1 MKPIFLS
8 TSFNITYNLTVEEHL
23 FNNLH
28 KLPSPLL
35 YIYTESNCVVIGKH
49 QNPYKEVNLNY
60 LRDNNITLCRRTSG
74 GGAVYQD

>member
-1 MKPIFLS
+1 MIVNFLYMMKPIFLS

-35 YIYTESNCVVIGKH
+35 YKH
-49 QNPYKEVNLNY
+49 RVK
-60 LRDNNITLCRRTSG
+60 LRSHRKTSKPI
-74 GGAVYQD
+74 

>member
-49 QNPYKEVNLNY
+49 QNRSK
-60 LRDNNITLCRRTSG
+60 S
-74 GGAVYQD
+74 